1 MKRTVTIPTKW
12 EDVTLGQY
20 IEFVRA
26 IDEQCPVTQEAKIV
40 AAFTKG
46 LTYAECMNHI
56 PYSDLHSLAGRIYT
70 LLNSKPPKRLQHKVM
85 IDGQQFGFHPNLIGM
100 SAGEF
105 IDLTTLDKGFWGDA
119 HKAMAIL
126 YRPITAEW
134 GKKYQIEKY
143 DDKHYDN
150 GELMLQL
157 PMDVV
162 FGAAAFFLTLTEE
175 LAKISMTF
183 FIQLSKEGA
192 QMLKELTDQTEQ
204 AWHGTSS
211 FTHWQEAN

>member
-12 EDVTLGQY
+12 EDVTLRQY

-26 IDEQCPVTQEAKIV
+26 IDVECVITQQAKIV

-46 LTYAECMNHI
+46 LTYTECMNHI
-56 PYSDLHSLAGRIYT
+56 PYAELHSLAGRIYT

-134 GKKYQIEKY
+134 GKKYEIEKY

-150 GELMLQL
+150 GELMLEL
-157 PMDVV
+157 PMDIV
-162 FGAAAFFLTLTEE
+162 FGAAAFFLTLKDQLEIA
-175 LAKISMTF
+175 LMTY
-183 FIQLSKEGA
+183 SERV
-192 QMLKELTDQTEQ
+192 LKEKTKEVEQVVTEMQ
-204 AWHGTSS
+204 LELDGTNSS
-211 FTHWQEAN
+211 THLQKVN